1 MSLTVQEPT
10 KADVDAILKKLR
22 TVSANKCCF
31 DCGAKN
37 PTWSS
42 VTYGIFICIDCSAT
56 HRSLGVH
63 ISFVKSTQLDTNW
76 TWLQLRSMQVGG
88 NANAAAH
95 FQQQN
100 CLTKDSKEKY
110 NSRAAQTYRERLHQ
124 SAAKIQRTFG
134 TKLHIDDSFNSE
146 KAPREAKETD
156 FFQEATFGAATTAQN
171 LSTPVSSIEAA
182 GAYDSSKTE
191 DKSHEGPNVIEGSS
205 SSNADPIKSNILGQK
220 KTLATKKKGMGAQK
234 CTTNFDQIEKKMLE
248 EERDRELVIEE
259 QTKSK
264 LEQEQNLEKQMAS
277 MKLAYTNMDKQ
288 RVKEEAKLVSDPKKA
303 SQLERLG
310 MAVGNRSSGIS
321 HSAISDMQII
331 QQSDSSSSSSS
342 KNNQPKKDFFDDMD
356 SFSGGG
362 GSKSNSTGY
371 GIRDDE
377 DSFFKGF
384 GGKDTKIS
392 SNSIKPA
399 SDWVVVDQTDNDGF
413 SSFGNNFS
421 SATTQGPSSVTDYSM
436 SSSKSSSS
444 SSKYSTSNTHSSSTN
459 SSSTASSTINNGEA
473 TKRFA
478 NAKSI
483 SSAQYF
489 GDAASSGSSTADNL
503 NRFQGSSSISSED
516 FFGDGK
522 SNRKQSY
529 SGMNSTPDMNVIK
542 ADLKEGVTKMAGK
555 LSNMASNVMSSFQKK

>member
-10 KADVDAILKKLR
+10 KADVDVILKKLR
-22 TVSANKCCF
+22 TISANKCCF

-88 NANAAAH
+88 NANAASH

-110 NSRAAQTYRERLHQ
+110 NSRAAQTYREKLHQ
-124 SAAKIQRTFG
+124 SATKIQRTYG
-134 TKLHIDDSFNSE
+134 SKLHIDDSFNSE
-146 KAPREAKETD
+146 KAPRETKDTD

-171 LSTPVSSIEAA
+171 LSTPINLEVE
-182 GAYDSSKTE
+182 TE
-191 DKSHEGPNVIEGSS
+191 DKSHEGPSVTESS
-205 SSNADPIKSNILGQK
+205 MDAASTANPIKSNILGQK

-234 CTTNFDQIEKKMLE
+234 VNTNFDQIEKKMLD
-248 EERDRELVIEE
+248 EERDRELQIEE
-259 QTKSK
+259 QIKSK
-264 LEQEQNLEKQMAS
+264 QEEEQNLEKQMAS

-288 RVKEEAKLVSDPKKA
+288 RVKEEAKLMVSDPKKA

-331 QQSDSSSSSSS
+331 QQSDNNSSS
-342 KNNQPKKDFFDDMD
+342 KNLQPKKDFFDDMG
-356 SFSGGG
+356 SFSGSGG
-362 GSKSNSTGY
+362 GNKSSSVGY

-384 GGKDTKIS
+384 GSKDTKIS
-392 SNSIKPA
+392 PNSTKTA
-399 SDWVVVDQTDNDGF
+399 SDWVVVDQADNDGF
-413 SSFGNNFS
+413 SSFGNNNS
-421 SATTQGPSSVTDYSM
+421 SATTQGPSSSNTDYS
-436 SSSKSSSS
+436 SKSA
-444 SSKYSTSNTHSSSTN
+444 SKYSTSSSST
-459 SSSTASSTINNGEA
+459 TTTSSTINNGDA

-489 GDAASSGSSTADNL
+489 GDSASSGGSYNADNL

-516 FFGDGK
+516 FFSDGK
-522 SNRKQSY
+522 SNRSKQQSY
-529 SGMNSTPDMNVIK
+529 SSSMNSTPDMNVIK
-542 ADLKEGVTKMAGK
+542 ADLKDGVTKMAGK
-555 LSNMASNVMSSFQKK
+555 LSNMASNVMSSFQDRY